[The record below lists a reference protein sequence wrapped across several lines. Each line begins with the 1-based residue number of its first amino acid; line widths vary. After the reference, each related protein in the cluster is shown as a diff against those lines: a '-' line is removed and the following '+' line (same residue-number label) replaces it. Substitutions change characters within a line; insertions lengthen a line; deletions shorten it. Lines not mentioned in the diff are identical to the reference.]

1 MEVLRRQRPRVVC
14 FQELVPRKWALPHR
28 SRAWFP
34 LGLSPVSQVPGKCDS
49 GATILTG
56 LPVRDTART
65 ALPDTSQMRG
75 LVEARLVAP
84 WGGDIVVSAAH
95 FDIPVGDGVGASK
108 AAHLRMALDWAGNGG
123 ARIFAGDFNWA
134 ATDAEMGRVYTNSP
148 HVSDL
153 RAP

>member
-1 MEVLRRQRPRVVC
+1 MEVPRGQWRHVVC
-14 FQELVPRKWALPHR
+14 FQEATPTIWALLHR
-28 SRAWFP
+28 SRDWFAI
-34 LGLSPVSQVPGKCDS
+34 GLIPAIQLPGKCHY
-49 GATILTG
+49 GAMILTG
-56 LPVRDTART
+56 LTVQDTART
-65 ALPDTSQMRG
+65 PLPDTSQMRG